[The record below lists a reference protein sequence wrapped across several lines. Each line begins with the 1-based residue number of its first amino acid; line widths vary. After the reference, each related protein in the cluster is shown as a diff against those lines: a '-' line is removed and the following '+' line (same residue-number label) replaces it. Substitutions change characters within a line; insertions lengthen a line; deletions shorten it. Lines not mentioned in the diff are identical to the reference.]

1 MIQPIVEGHG
11 DVEAFPILLRRLLER
26 AQAWEVRVGRPI
38 RRRRDHLATKDG
50 VMKAVELARVQ
61 GGCHAILVLF
71 DGDDDCPAK
80 LGPAVQGWASEAA
93 GDVPCEVCI
102 AHREYEAW
110 FLATADSLRGHR
122 TIRADATSHPSP
134 DEPRGAKRELER
146 RMKRGDYKETIH
158 QPAFSALFCLS
169 QAFRRSR
176 SFRKLVK
183 SFGSLLSAM
192 GQQTGGWPPPSWADN
207 QGGAQ

>member
-1 MIQPIVEGHG
+1 MIQPIVEGHAE
-11 DVEAFPILLRRLLER
+11 VAAFPILLRRLLER

-61 GGCHAILVLF
+61 GGCRAILVLF

-80 LGPAVQGWASEAA
+80 LGPEVQGWASEAA
-93 GDVPCEVCI
+93 GGVPCEVCI
-102 AHREYEAW
+102 AHREYEPW

-122 TIRADATSHPSP
+122 SGRTDAKPHPSP
-134 DEPRGAKRELER
+134 DFPRGAKRELER
-146 RMKRGDYKETIH
+146 RMERGTYKETIH

-169 QAFRRSR
+169 LAFRRSR

-192 GQQTGGWPPPSWADN
+192 GQQTGGWPPPSWTDN

>member
-11 DVEAFPILLRRLLER
+11 DVEAFPILLRRLLE
-26 AQAWEVRVGRPI
+26 QAEVWSVCVGRPI
-38 RRRRDHLATKDG
+38 RRPRSRLATKDG
-50 VMKAVELARVQ
+50 VVDAVELARRQ
-61 GGCHAILVLF
+61 SDCRAILVLF
-71 DGDDDCPAK
+71 DGDDDCPAE
-80 LGPAVQGWASEAA
+80 LGPAVQSWASAA
-93 GDVPCEVCI
+93 ARDVPCEVCI

-122 TIRADATSHPSP
+122 SVRTDATPHSSP
-134 DEPRGAKRELER
+134 DDPRGAKRELER

-158 QPAFSALFCLS
+158 QPAFSQMLCLS
-169 QAFRRSR
+169 HAFRRSR
-176 SFRKLVK
+176 SFRKLVE

-192 GQQTGGWPPPSWADN
+192 GQQTGGWPPHSWTGN

>member
-1 MIQPIVEGHG
+1 MIQPIVEGHAE
-11 DVEAFPILLRRLLER
+11 VAAFPILLRRLLER

-38 RRRRDHLATKDG
+38 RRRRDRLATKDG
-50 VMKAVELARVQ
+50 VMRAVELARVQ
-61 GGCHAILVLF
+61 GGCRAILVLF
-71 DGDDDCPAK
+71 DGDDDCPAM

-93 GDVPCEVCI
+93 GGVPCEVCI

-122 TIRADATSHPSP
+122 SVRTDAKPHSSP
-134 DEPRGAKRELER
+134 DFPRGAKRELER

-158 QPAFSALFCLS
+158 QPAFSDMFCLS

-176 SFRKLVK
+176 SFRKLVE

-192 GQQTGGWPPPSWADN
+192 GQQTGGWPPPSWTDN

>member
-11 DVEAFPILLRRLLER
+11 DVEAFPILLRRLLGR
-26 AQAWEVRVGRPI
+26 AEVWSVDVGRPI
-38 RRRRDHLATKDG
+38 RRHRDRLATKDG
-50 VMKAVELARVQ
+50 VMKAVELARRQ
-61 GGCHAILVLF
+61 SDCRAILVLF
-71 DGDDDCPAK
+71 DGDDDCPAE
-80 LGPAVQGWASEAA
+80 LGPDVQSWASAA
-93 GDVPCEVCI
+93 ARDVPCEVCI

-122 TIRADATSHPSP
+122 HVRTDATPHPSP
-134 DEPRGAKRELER
+134 DVPRGAKRELER

-158 QPAFSALFCLS
+158 QPAFSQMFCLS
-169 QAFRRSR
+169 HAFRRSR
-176 SFRKLVK
+176 SFRKLVE

-192 GQQTGGWPPPSWADN
+192 GQQTGGWPPPTWTGN

>member
-1 MIQPIVEGHG
+1 MIQPIVEGHAE
-11 DVEAFPILLRRLLER
+11 VAAFPILLRRLLER

-38 RRRRDHLATKDG
+38 RRRRDRLATKDG

-61 GGCHAILVLF
+61 GGCRAILVLF

-110 FLATADSLRGHR
+110 FLATVDSLRGHR
-122 TIRADATSHPSP
+122 TIRADATPHPSP

-146 RMKRGDYKETIH
+146 RMKCGDYKETIH
-158 QPAFSALFCLS
+158 QPAFNDMFCLS

-176 SFRKLVK
+176 SFRKLVE

-192 GQQTGGWPPPSWADN
+192 GQQTGGWPPPSWTDN

>member
-26 AQAWEVRVGRPI
+26 AEVWSVRVGRPI
-38 RRRRDHLATKDG
+38 RRPRDCLATKDG
-50 VMKAVELARVQ
+50 VMHAVELARIRSD
-61 GGCHAILVLF
+61 CRAILVLF

-80 LGPAVQGWASEAA
+80 LGPAVQRWASAA
-93 GDVPCEVCI
+93 ARDIPCEVCI

-110 FLATADSLRGHR
+110 FLAAADSLREHR
-122 TIRADATSHPSP
+122 SVRTDATPHPSP
-134 DEPRGAKRELER
+134 DVPRGAKRELER

-158 QPAFSALFCLS
+158 QPAFSDTFCLS
-169 QAFRRSR
+169 HAFRRSR

-183 SFGSLLSAM
+183 SFGNLLSAM
-192 GQQTGGWPPPSWADN
+192 GQQTGGWPPPSWTDN